1 MHSIFPSQSSKSK
14 ILLQFSLATYY
25 NETINSNKYSSC
37 PMQTN
42 ILSYFFIISVPCIEP
57 GPLNTDMQM
66 VARSKTADPS
76 LRKSFSD
83 MFAQGQL
90 FTCEASCAKLMKL
103 LLEDTYTSG
112 AHIDVYD
119 L

>member
-1 MHSIFPSQSSKSK
+1 
-14 ILLQFSLATYY
+14 
-25 NETINSNKYSSC
+25 
-37 PMQTN
+37 MQT
-42 ILSYFFIISVPCIEP
+42 
-57 GPLNTDMQM
+57 
-66 VARSKTADPS
+66 VARSKTGDPHM
-76 LRKSFSD
+76 RKSFSD

-90 FTCEASCAKLMKL
+90 LTCEASCAKLMKL